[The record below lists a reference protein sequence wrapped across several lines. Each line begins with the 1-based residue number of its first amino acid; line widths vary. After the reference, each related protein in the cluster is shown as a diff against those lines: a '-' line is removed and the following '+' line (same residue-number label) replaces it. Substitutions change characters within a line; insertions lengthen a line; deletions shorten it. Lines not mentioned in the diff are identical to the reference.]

1 MSSISRHALRFRRF
15 YGKKLQEK
23 LLFFTR
29 RMPDFGLNDMLLPFN
44 SQVFHYS
51 RLCIGTKI
59 TNITDYRDE
68 GFVGWPGTIGKYTRA
83 ETIIRDTQS
92 CVVVTG
98 FVGSSMLPC

>member
-1 MSSISRHALRFRRF
+1 MPSSRRL

-44 SQVFHYS
+44 SQVCHYS
-51 RLCIGTKI
+51 RLCIGTKF

-83 ETIIRDTQS
+83 ETTIWDTQS